1 MLIKLFDSNRKT
13 DNNSNN
19 NNNNIPQK
27 AMEQHNR
34 ANKTIKSEN
43 NSSSDSMGAQLNLN
57 ANNEKMAQ
65 LSDSGKF
72 FYSSVFCLFFVFFS
86 FFPQK
91 LSVITPPLF
100 SCQRE
105 PQKFCH
111 FKIRNSCAEKFPSF
125 HLKKTKNA
133 EKSLKKKQKIS
144 NFSESNCRKLHI
156 IAVWCFK
163 MLFGDLYNYF

>member
-13 DNNSNN
+13 ENNSNN

-72 FYSSVFCLFFVFFS
+72 FILQYFVYFLFFFPFF
-86 FFPQK
+86 
-91 LSVITPPLF
+91 
-100 SCQRE
+100 
-105 PQKFCH
+105 
-111 FKIRNSCAEKFPSF
+111 
-125 HLKKTKNA
+125 LKN
-133 EKSLKKKQKIS
+133 
-144 NFSESNCRKLHI
+144 
-156 IAVWCFK
+156 
-163 MLFGDLYNYF
+163 